1 MSRSY
6 RPLAFTPSVID
17 AQVAYGSRAALERL
31 DRTHPG
37 PGGPG
42 GPRAD
47 PVDGPEQLTSVRD
60 PLTDEERE
68 FIAGM
73 DGFYLASISETGWP
87 YVQFRGG
94 PPGFVTT
101 PDEHTMAWPD
111 FRGNR
116 QYISAGTSPMTVV
129 QRSSSWI
136 THARP
141 GSRFTGTL
149 VSPTSAAPHPAPPP
163 RQWVPIGRRWN
174 VKCALTCPPTTG
186 TAPNTSR
193 LASQPR
199 SSHRCSDRYAN
210 ASPTWKRRTRSFGT
224 RSVSA
229 PAETPNL
236 APRQS

>member
-37 PGGPG
+37 PHGPVGPG

-47 PVDGPEQLTSVRD
+47 PVDGPEQPNSVRD

-73 DGFYLASISETGWP
+73 DGFYLATISETGWP

-101 PDEHTMAWPD
+101 DEHTIAWPD

-116 QYISAGTSPMTVV
+116 QYISAGNLAHDSRAAIIFMNYARQARLKVYG
-129 QRSSSWI
+129 
-136 THARP
+136 HARIADLRSTPP
-141 GSRFTGTL
+141 GA
-149 VSPTSAAPHPAPPP
+149 TSEAVGAYRAKVE
-163 RQWVPIGRRWN
+163 REVRI
-174 VKCALTCPPTTG
+174 
-186 TAPNTSR
+186 
-193 LASQPR
+193 
-199 SSHRCSDRYAN
+199 D
-210 ASPTWKRRTRSFGT
+210 
-224 RSVSA
+224 VSA
-229 PAETPNL
+229 YDWNCPQHITPRFSAEEL
-236 APRQS
+236 APVLGPLRQRVADLEAENAQLRDAQRRGSG